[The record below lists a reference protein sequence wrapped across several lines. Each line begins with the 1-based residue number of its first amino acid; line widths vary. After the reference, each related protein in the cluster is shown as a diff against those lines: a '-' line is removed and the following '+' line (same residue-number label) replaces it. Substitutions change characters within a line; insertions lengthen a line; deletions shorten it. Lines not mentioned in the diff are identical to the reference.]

1 MIDTET
7 YELLINSLN
16 FRKPILFLGAGFS
29 SNAINSG
36 SSVPIAMDLKAKL
49 YNYFYEINCPKNVTE
64 KDKQEIKAF
73 PLAELCKAIQNDGR
87 NAELTEFLVTIFKGC
102 NADPNDPYHN
112 LLCDYYWDKIYT
124 LNIDDLVENVF
135 KNNRKTIVVQNEKVR
150 KLFNNQQQLI
160 KLHGCVNNPT
170 DGFIFSS
177 DEYASNI
184 AKEDYRLKE
193 FSQDYFANDV
203 IFLGTEFNES
213 DVQVILE
220 KNRQSGFTSNN
231 CNYFFI
237 SPSIGYKLKS
247 LITVTPNFHYIDWDT
262 KKFLQEC
269 GSLNKR
275 NKDIDIQERLL
286 EQQGNFLKVR
296 NYKDVP
302 EEYESKLY
310 YGNKVN
316 FYDIFSNWDIENTK
330 TERVCQK
337 IIREGQSGGYAIA
350 IYGKAFSGKT
360 VVATRLLVELYKH
373 GYESFSYNCDGEEEL
388 NQLFEYFNKCTS
400 LKKVAILIDDAA
412 YLYGSIS
419 KLISNVP
426 NHIKSAIFILVSEEK
441 KHNSQKHELICVN
454 GREWKVNDQFDDKLP
469 ARVYRKLDEKHRL
482 GSLTRYTNEG
492 EAIAKIAESKFLT
505 EFLYQLTHGQGFKDY
520 FKKLLNDFL
529 SNSNR
534 ENAELLKTMCIF
546 SKLGIH
552 NVNQGLLL
560 LICPTIQ
567 KERFDDLI
575 WGITTSGSVTL
586 RCSEAYDEF
595 LFSIPS
601 SERLEIVYKTLTSI
615 ANMFREEEN
624 NRWKN
629 VFEQLLKSKSLFHD
643 LKLDQKDMAALFAK
657 LERYYSNVSYF
668 WLQRGLFKQSIGEYD
683 ESDNFLNQALAIR
696 PNSYQ
701 IRHAIA
707 KNKLEHSIA
716 IVSRKH
722 ELEAFSLYENGIRE
736 LVSLIESPRFSRN
749 IGHSVHS
756 YIITTIKYFRKAS
769 KKISEAQILE
779 MYEYLVQSS
788 KQSYDQW
795 MNTCRKDLFFYCQEN
810 APKLTY
816 LFEVKEFDK
825 YNATNYIR
833 KI

>member
-1 MIDTET
+1 MIEPQT

-29 SNAINSG
+29 RNALNSG
-36 SSVPIAMDLKAKL
+36 MPIPIADTLKEKL
-49 YNYFYEINCPKNVTE
+49 YNYFYEINCPNHVTE
-64 KDKQEIKAF
+64 KDKKEIQNF
-73 PLAELCKAIQNDGR
+73 PLNELCKAIQNDGR
-87 NAELTEFLVTIFKGC
+87 GAELTEMLVDIFKGC
-102 NADPNDPYHN
+102 NLDPNNPYHN

-124 LNIDDLVENVF
+124 LNIDDLVENIF
-135 KNNRKTIVVQNEKVR
+135 KNHEIFLVVQNERIR
-150 KLFNNQQQLI
+150 KPYTSAQQLI
-160 KLHGCVNNPT
+160 KLHGCVNNPN

-193 FSQDYFANDV
+193 FSQDFFANDV

-213 DVQVILE
+213 DIQVIIE
-220 KNRQSGFTSNN
+220 KNRLSGFTSNN

-247 LITVTPNFHYIDWDT
+247 LILATPNFHYIDWDS

-269 GSLNKR
+269 SSLNKK
-275 NKDIDIQERLL
+275 NKSIDIQERIL

-296 NYKDVP
+296 NYTDVP
-302 EEYESKLY
+302 LEYESKLY
-310 YGNKVN
+310 YGSKVN
-316 FYDIFSNWDIENTK
+316 FFDIFSNWDIENTR
-330 TERVCQK
+330 TEKVCKK
-337 IIREGQSGGYAIA
+337 IIRESQTGGYVVA

-360 VVATRLLVELYKH
+360 VLATRLLVELYKH

-388 NQLFEYFNKCTS
+388 NQLFEYFNKCAS
-400 LKKVAILIDDAA
+400 LRNVAVLIDDAA
-412 YLYGSIS
+412 YLYGSLS

-426 NHIKSAIFILVSEEK
+426 SHIKSAIFILVSDEK
-441 KHNSQKHELICVN
+441 KHNSQKHELICIN
-454 GREWKVNDQFDDKLP
+454 GREWKINDQFDDKLP

-482 GSLTRYTNEG
+482 GGLTRYANER
-492 EAIAKIAESKFLT
+492 EAISKIAEAKFLT
-505 EFLYQLTHGQGFKDY
+505 EFLYQHTHGQGFKDY
-520 FKKLLNDFL
+520 FRKLLSDFL
-529 SNSNR
+529 ENSNQDSS
-534 ENAELLKTMCIF
+534 ELLKVMCVF

-560 LICPTIQ
+560 LVCPTIH
-567 KERFDDLI
+567 KDRFADLI
-575 WGITTSGSVTL
+575 LGITSSGSVTL
-586 RCSEAYDEF
+586 RCAEAYDEF
-595 LFSIPS
+595 LFSIS
-601 SERLEIVYKTLTSI
+601 SSVRSEIVYKTLTAI

-657 LERYYSNVSYF
+657 LEKYYCNVSYF
-668 WLQRGLFKQSIGEYD
+668 WLQRGLFKQGTGEYD
-683 ESDNFLNQALAIR
+683 ECDNFLNQALAIR

-707 KNKLEHSIA
+707 KNKLEHAIA
-716 IVSRKH
+716 IVTKKR
-722 ELEAFSLYENGIRE
+722 ELEALSLYESGSRE
-736 LVSLIESPRFSRN
+736 LISLIESPRFSRN

-756 YIITTIKYFRKAS
+756 YIITTMKFFRKAN
-769 KKISEAQILE
+769 KIISGEQILE
-779 MYEYLVQSS
+779 MHEYLVQSS

-795 MNTCRKDLFFYCQEN
+795 MNTCRRNLFFYCNEN
-810 APKLTY
+810 APNLKH
-816 LFEVKEFDK
+816 LFEEKEFDK

>member
-1 MIDTET
+1 MISKET
-7 YELLINSLN
+7 YDLLTNSLK
-16 FRKPILFLGAGFS
+16 FRKPVLFLGAGFS
-29 SNAINSG
+29 FNALNAGKTI
-36 SSVPIAMDLKAKL
+36 PIADGLRDQL
-49 YNYFYEINCPKNVTE
+49 YKYFYEDNCPISVTDH
-64 KDKQEIKAF
+64 DKKEIQTF
-73 PLAELCKAIQNDGR
+73 PLSELCKAIQNDGR
-87 NAELTEFLVTIFKGC
+87 NSKLTEFLVDIFKGC
-102 NADPNDPYHN
+102 NIDPDDPYHN

-124 LNIDDLVENVF
+124 LNIDDLVENIF
-135 KNNRKTIVVQNEKVR
+135 KNNGMSIVVQNEKIR
-150 KLFNNQQQLI
+150 KPYGSAQQLI
-160 KLHGCVNNPT
+160 KLHGCVNNPD

-193 FSQDYFANDV
+193 FSQDFFANDV

-213 DVQVILE
+213 DIQVILE
-220 KNRQSGFTSNN
+220 KNRLSGFTSNN

-247 LITVTPNFHYIDWDT
+247 LILSTPNFHYIDWNA

-269 GSLNKR
+269 SSLDKKNKS
-275 NKDIDIQERLL
+275 IDVLERIL

-296 NYKDVP
+296 NYTDVP
-302 EEYESKLY
+302 SEYESKLY
-310 YGNKVN
+310 YGSKVN
-316 FYDIFSNWDIENTK
+316 FFDIFSNWDIENTR
-330 TERVCQK
+330 TEKVCKK
-337 IIREGQSGGYAIA
+337 IMRESQAGGYVVA

-388 NQLFEYFNKCTS
+388 NQLFEYFNKSAS
-400 LKKVAILIDDAA
+400 LRNVAVLIDDAA

-419 KLISNVP
+419 KLVSNVP
-426 NHIKSAIFILVSEEK
+426 SHIKSAIFILVSDEK

-454 GREWKVNDQFDDKLP
+454 GREWRINDQFDDKLP
-469 ARVYRKLDEKHRL
+469 TRVYRKLDEKHRL
-482 GSLTRYTNEG
+482 GGLTRYANER
-492 EAIAKIAESKFLT
+492 EAISKIAEAKFLT
-505 EFLYQLTHGQGFKDY
+505 EFLYQHTHGQGFKDY
-520 FKKLLNDFL
+520 FRKLLSDFL
-529 SNSNR
+529 ENSNR
-534 ENAELLKTMCIF
+534 KNSELLKAMCVF
-546 SKLGIH
+546 SKLGVH

-560 LICPTIQ
+560 LVCPTINKDQ
-567 KERFDDLI
+567 FDDLI
-575 WGITTSGSVTL
+575 LGITSSGSVTL

-601 SERLEIVYKTLTSI
+601 SERSEIVYKTLTSI

-643 LKLDQKDMAALFAK
+643 LKLDQKDIAALFAK
-657 LERYYSNVSYF
+657 LEKYYCKVSYF
-668 WLQRGLFKQSIGEYD
+668 WLQRGLFKQGTGEYD
-683 ESDNFLNQALAIR
+683 ECDNFLNQALAIR

-707 KNKLEHSIA
+707 KNKLEHAIA
-716 IVSRKH
+716 IVTKKR
-722 ELEAFSLYENGIRE
+722 ELEALSLYESGSRE
-736 LVSLIESPRFSRN
+736 LISLIESPRFSRN

-756 YIITTIKYFRKAS
+756 YIITTMKYFRKANR
-769 KKISEAQILE
+769 IINEEQILE
-779 MYEYLVQSS
+779 MHEYLVQSS
-788 KQSYDQW
+788 RQSYDQW
-795 MNTCRKDLFFYCQEN
+795 MNTCRRNLFFYCNEN
-810 APKLTY
+810 APNLKH
-816 LFEVKEFDK
+816 LFEEKEFDK